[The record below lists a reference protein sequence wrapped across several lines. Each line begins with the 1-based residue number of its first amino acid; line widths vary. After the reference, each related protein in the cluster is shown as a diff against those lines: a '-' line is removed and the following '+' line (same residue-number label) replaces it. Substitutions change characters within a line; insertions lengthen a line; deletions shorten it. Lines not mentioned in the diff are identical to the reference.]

1 MSERGGTAAPA
12 PEAGDWPAPAVVSM
26 ELNRMGSFDWD
37 LDGGQMHLD
46 DGALRVFD
54 LRPEEYD
61 GDPQTLGS
69 RVTREEGARL
79 DALISRAI
87 AQDRPAYSAYL
98 RVQLRDGTSRLTHTQ
113 GVILRDDGGRAH
125 RVVGMVRDATLELNY
140 SAQQF
145 ALDQERRRQTGVVQQ
160 TTAALANAT
169 TVHDVIG
176 VLGDEEGLAR
186 LGAVNMVL
194 GLVDAGRIQIITMG
208 EGTEVQL
215 ADFTRVDEPG
225 LPLSEVVRT
234 GRPRLVLSRA
244 EFAAAYP
251 RLYPYVE
258 SLRID
263 CAAYLPLIAE
273 DRVIGALGLSYRDK
287 SAFSPEERN
296 LLVSL
301 SSGIGQSLQRAKL
314 HDREHGLAED
324 LQQAMLPRSIP
335 EVPGAEVAVRYR
347 AAHEGQGIGG
357 DWYDVIAL
365 PGGRVGVVIGDV
377 QGHDTQA
384 AAVMGQL
391 RIVLRAYA
399 GEGHAPATVM
409 ARASEFLRELET
421 ERFATCTYAEIDLS
435 SGALQLVRAGH
446 IDPLVRHADGG
457 CRVLP
462 VPGGL
467 PLGLSATFG
476 PLDYPVTTMVL
487 DPGDALLMYTD
498 GLVEAPGT
506 DLDQGMAQL
515 AELVRTGPRDIDEL
529 SDRLCDV
536 VDERQVED
544 DMALVM
550 LRRTAGDTAQPGSR
564 LRQYI
569 PPSDPDAL
577 SAARHMIRSAVRSW
591 GAGERADEI
600 ELVSDELITNALLH
614 TDGPAIVTIRPLSTP
629 ERRLR
634 VEVEDRSSALPHRRE
649 PGEAGVSG
657 RGLLLVDRLAD
668 VWGVEPRGNDKCV
681 WAEFG

>member
-1 MSERGGTAAPA
+1 MSDRGGTATPA
-12 PEAGDWPAPAVVSM
+12 PEAGDWPAHADLSM
-26 ELNRMGSFDWD
+26 ELNRIGSFDWD
-37 LDGGQMHLD
+37 LDGGQMYLD

-61 GDPQTLGS
+61 GDPRTLGT

-79 DALISRAI
+79 DALVSRAI
-87 AQDRPAYSAYL
+87 ADGRPAYSAYL
-98 RVQLRDGTSRLTHTQ
+98 RVGLRDGTTRWTHTQ
-113 GVILRDDGGRAH
+113 GTFLRDEDGRAH
-125 RVVGMVRDATLELNY
+125 RVIGVVRDATLELNF

-145 ALDQERRRQTGVVQQ
+145 ALDQERRRQTGVLQQ
-160 TTAALANAT
+160 TTAALANAS
-169 TVHDVIG
+169 TVREVIG
-176 VLGDEEGLAR
+176 VLGGEAGLAR

-194 GLVDAGRIQIITMG
+194 GLVEGGRIRIVAKG
-208 EGTEVQL
+208 EGTERPL
-215 ADFTRVDEPG
+215 ADYTRVDEPG
-225 LPLSEVVRT
+225 LPMSEVVRT
-234 GRPRLVLSRA
+234 GRARLVLSRA

-251 RLYPYVE
+251 RLHPYAE
-258 SLRID
+258 AMGID
-263 CAAYLPLIAE
+263 SAAYLPLIAE
-273 DRVIGALGLSYRDK
+273 GRVIGALGLSYRGK

-296 LLVSL
+296 LLVAL

-314 HDREHGLAED
+314 HDREHDLAEE

-335 EVPGAEVAVRYR
+335 EVPGAEVVVRYR
-347 AAHEGQGIGG
+347 PAHEGQDIGG
-357 DWYDVIAL
+357 DWYDVISL

-409 ARASEFLRELET
+409 ARASEFLHELDT

-435 SGALQLVRAGH
+435 TGALQLVRAGH

-457 CRVLP
+457 CRWLP
-462 VPGGL
+462 VTGGL
-467 PLGLSATFG
+467 PLGLSAMFG
-476 PLDYPVTTMVL
+476 TLDYPVTTLSL
-487 DPGDALLMYTD
+487 DPGDVLLMCTD
-498 GLVEAPGT
+498 GLVEVPGT
-506 DLDQGMAQL
+506 DLDDGMGQL
-515 AELVRTGPRDIDEL
+515 AELVRAGPRDIGEL

-536 VDERQVED
+536 VDERHIED

-550 LRRTAGDTAQPGSR
+550 LRRTAGDTAQPGGR
-564 LRQYI
+564 LRQFI

-614 TDGPAIVTIRPLSTP
+614 TDGPAVVTIRPLSTP

-657 RGLLLVDRLAD
+657 RGLLLVDQLAD
-668 VWGVEPRGNDKCV
+668 VWGVEPRGNEKCV

>member
-1 MSERGGTAAPA
+1 MSDRGGPAAPA
-12 PEAGDWPAPAVVSM
+12 REAGDWPAPAALSM
-26 ELNRMGSFDWD
+26 ELNHMGSFDWD
-37 LDGGQMHLD
+37 LARGQMHLD
-46 DGALRVFD
+46 EGALRVMD
-54 LRPEEYD
+54 LRPEEFD
-61 GDPQTLGS
+61 GAPGTLGS
-69 RVTREEGARL
+69 RLTKEERARL
-79 DALISRAI
+79 EALISQAI
-87 AQDRPAYSAYL
+87 AHGRPAYSAYL
-98 RVQLRDGTSRLTHTQ
+98 RVQLRDGTTRLTHAQ
-113 GVILRDDGGRAH
+113 GTILRDDGGRAH
-125 RVVGMVRDATLELNY
+125 RVVGMVRDATLELNF

-145 ALDQERRRQTGVVQQ
+145 ALDQERRRQTGVIQQ
-160 TTAALANAT
+160 TAAALANAS
-169 TVHDVIG
+169 TVQDVIG
-176 VLGDEEGLAR
+176 VLGGPEGLAR
-186 LGAVNMVL
+186 LGAVNMIL
-194 GLVDAGRIQIITMG
+194 GLAEAGRIRIVTVG
-208 EGTEVQL
+208 EGRESQL
-215 ADFTRVDEPG
+215 AEYVRVDDPG
-225 LPLSEVVRT
+225 LPMSEVVRT

-251 RLYPYVE
+251 RLYPHAE
-258 SLRID
+258 SLGID
-263 CAAYLPLIAE
+263 SAAYLPLIAE
-273 DRVIGALGLSYRDK
+273 GRVIGALGLSYRGK

-296 LLVSL
+296 LLIAL

-314 HDREHGLAED
+314 HDREHDLAGE

-347 AAHEGQGIGG
+347 PAHEGQGIGG

-377 QGHDTQA
+377 QGHDTKA

-409 ARASEFLRELET
+409 ARASEFLHELDT

-446 IDPLVRHADGG
+446 IDPLVRHTDGG
-457 CRVLP
+457 CRWLT

-476 PLDYPVTTMVL
+476 PLDYPVTTLTL
-487 DPGDALLMYTD
+487 DPGDALLMCTD
-498 GLVEAPGT
+498 GLVEVPGA
-506 DLDQGMAQL
+506 DLDDGLAQL
-515 AELVRTGPRDIDEL
+515 AELVRTGPRDIGEL

-536 VDERQVED
+536 VDERHIQD
-544 DMALVM
+544 DMALVI
-550 LRRTAGDTAQPGSR
+550 LRRTAGDTAQPGGR

-569 PPSDPDAL
+569 PASDPDAL

-614 TDGPAIVTIRPLSTP
+614 TDGPAVVTIRPLSTP
-629 ERRLR
+629 EPRLR

-657 RGLLLVDRLAD
+657 RGLLLVDMLAD
-668 VWGVEPRGNDKCV
+668 VWGVESRGNDKCV

>member
-1 MSERGGTAAPA
+1 MSDRGGTAAPVPA
-12 PEAGDWPAPAVVSM
+12 DGDWPAPATLSM
-26 ELNRMGSFDWD
+26 ELNHMGSFDWD
-37 LDGGQMHLD
+37 LEGGQMHLD
-46 DGALRVFD
+46 EGALRLFD
-54 LRPEEYD
+54 LRPEEYG
-61 GDPQTLGS
+61 GDPQQLNS
-69 RVTREEGARL
+69 RVTKEESARL
-79 DALISRAI
+79 DALISQAI
-87 AQDRPAYSAYL
+87 AQGRPAYSAYM
-98 RVQLRDGTSRLTHTQ
+98 RVQLRDGASRLTHTQ
-113 GVILRDDGGRAH
+113 GAILRDVDGRAH
-125 RVVGMVRDATLELNY
+125 RIIGMVRDATLELNY

-176 VLGDEEGLAR
+176 VLGGAEGLAR

-194 GLVDAGRIQIITMG
+194 GLVDAGRIQVIAMG
-208 EGTEVQL
+208 EGTETTL
-215 ADFTRVDEPG
+215 ADYTRVDDPG

-251 RLYPYVE
+251 RLYPYAE
-258 SLRID
+258 SLGID
-263 CAAYLPLIAE
+263 SAAYLPLIAE
-273 DRVIGALGLSYRDK
+273 GRVIGALGLSYRGK

-296 LLVSL
+296 LLVAL
-301 SSGIGQSLQRAKL
+301 SSGVGQSLQRAKL

-357 DWYDVIAL
+357 DWYDVITL
-365 PGGRVGVVIGDV
+365 SGGRVGVVIGDV

-409 ARASEFLRELET
+409 ARASEFLHELDT

-435 SGALQLVRAGH
+435 TGALQLVRAGH

-457 CRVLP
+457 CRALS

-476 PLDYPVTTMVL
+476 PLDYPVTTLAL
-487 DPGDALLMYTD
+487 DPGDALLMCTD
-498 GLVEAPGT
+498 GLVEVPGA
-506 DLDQGMAQL
+506 DLGDGMAQL
-515 AELVRTGPRDIDEL
+515 MELVSTGPGDIAEL
-529 SDRLCDV
+529 SDRLCEV
-536 VDERQVED
+536 VDERHIQD

-569 PPSDPDAL
+569 PASDPEAL

-600 ELVSDELITNALLH
+600 ELVADELITNALLH
-614 TDGPAIVTIRPLSTP
+614 TDGPAVVTIRPLGAPGS
-629 ERRLR
+629 RLR

-657 RGLLLVDRLAD
+657 RGLLLVDMLAD
-668 VWGVEPRGNDKCV
+668 AWGVESRGNDKCV